1 MKTLL
6 LLILVTIFGCKDPDK
21 PLPGH
26 IPFILVNNIPV
37 VEGTLNG
44 KKVNLIVDSG
54 ASISVLDLNQQ
65 KSLRFMSYE
74 SSSTAVGYGG
84 VANFRAAQGIDLVLG
99 DSIQVKTDFRAQD
112 LSALVSMIKNDQGV
126 RISGILGSDVW
137 KNLHAVIDYRNQVL
151 IVTKR

>member
-6 LLILVTIFGCKDPDK
+6 LLMLASFLGCKDSDS
-21 PLPGH
+21 LPGH

-37 VEGTLNG
+37 VEATLNG

-84 VANFRAAQGIDLVLG
+84 VANFRTAQGIDLVLG

-112 LSALVSMIKNDQGV
+112 LSALVSMIKSDQGV
-126 RISGILGSDVW
+126 KISGILGSDVW
-137 KNLHAVIDYRNQVL
+137 KNLHAVIDYKHQVL